1 MPILIHN
8 NPQYIESLKAKRISD
23 KLSRE
28 KPKCNTHKYKQPVYK
43 GLVTKYIKSL
53 KAKRISDKLSRE
65 EPVHKYKQPVYK
77 GLVTKY
83 NNGSNTMFSWNSR
96 K

>member
-1 MPILIHN
+1 MPILVHN
-8 NPQYIESLKAKRISD
+8 NQ
-23 KLSRE
+23 
-28 KPKCNTHKYKQPVYK
+28 Q
-43 GLVTKYIKSL
+43 YIKSL

>member
-43 GLVTKYIKSL
+43 GLVTKY
-53 KAKRISDKLSRE
+53 
-65 EPVHKYKQPVYK
+65 
-77 GLVTKY
+77 